1 MLFWQCVPVYTF
13 VSVGVGV
20 YGVSVHVCIKS
31 KVKGRDTGVVSPVV
45 ASELQLLSQ
54 VQLLLSSTW
63 PTN

>member
-45 ASELQLLSQ
+45 ASEL
-54 VQLLLSSTW
+54 
-63 PTN
+63 